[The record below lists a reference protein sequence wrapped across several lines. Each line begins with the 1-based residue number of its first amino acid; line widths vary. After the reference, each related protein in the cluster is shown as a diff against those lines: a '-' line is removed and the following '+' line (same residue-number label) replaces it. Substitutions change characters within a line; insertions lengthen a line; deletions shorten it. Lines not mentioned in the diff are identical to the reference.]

1 MYAPLWRRRWLLA
14 VVLSNLVGLT
24 LDSVVFLSRAFGSL
38 EFLLVQIVRK
48 AWMTALTVGVYALW
62 LGIHHPGWLAKTA
75 VPLFVSR
82 RRLALRRRLPRD
94 RLDDT
99 TGRNL
104 YATAALAR

>member
-48 AWMTALTVGVYALW
+48 A
-62 LGIHHPGWLAKTA
+62 
-75 VPLFVSR
+75 
-82 RRLALRRRLPRD
+82 
-94 RLDDT
+94 
-99 TGRNL
+99 
-104 YATAALAR
+104 